1 MPIAY
6 EMRVAAWRRMKEGGL
21 LPVIAGFAL
30 VFLLGKMADTVISQI
45 GTSQGW
51 VENISL
57 LEAFVRQGVV
67 AQQELKLTPQQ
78 EEVLGAIVIPQMTP
92 AYQAAV
98 IAVNAFWEGV
108 LVFGCSVLTIA
119 VMRGGATAFQ
129 ALSGFRW
136 PFRTA
141 GLGLL
146 RMLLVFLWS
155 LLLVVPG
162 IRAAYSYR
170 MAFYLL
176 ADHPDWTPGQ
186 AIAESKRL
194 MHGHR
199 WRLFCL
205 DVSFLG
211 WFLLVGVTR
220 GLAGIFVMPYFATA
234 NAAFYEDLLDRAGR

>member
-1 MPIAY
+1 MPTAY
-6 EMRVAAWRRMKEGGL
+6 EMRAAAWRRMKEGGL

-30 VFLLGKMADTVISQI
+30 VFLLGKLADTVINQI

-51 VENISL
+51 IVNVSL
-57 LEAFVRQGVV
+57 LEAFARQGL
-67 AQQELKLTPQQ
+67 ELTPRQ
-78 EEVLGAIVIPQMTP
+78 EEVLGAVVVPQMT
-92 AYQAAV
+92 AGYQVAV
-98 IAVNAFWEGV
+98 IVVTALWEGI
-108 LVFGCSVLTIA
+108 LAFGCSVVTIA

-141 GLGLL
+141 ALGFLHS
-146 RMLLVFLWS
+146 LLVFLWS

-162 IRAAYSYR
+162 VCAAYSYR

-176 ADHPDWTPGQ
+176 ADHPDWSPWR

-194 MHGHR
+194 MRGHR

-205 DVSFLG
+205 DLSYFG
-211 WFLLVGVTR
+211 WFLLVGVTA
-220 GLAGIFVMPYFATA
+220 GLAGIFVVPYHATA
-234 NAAFYEDLLDRAGR
+234 TAAFYEDLLDRAGR